1 MEFYSKDEK
10 KIEIC
15 RVLLKDNTW
24 SKYRV
29 DRFSN
34 EGAIT
39 FETKKQFDSLN
50 ELCSFY
56 NIHKVRE
63 LGVKYRYNDNVK
75 RKYGIEKFEGT
86 LILN

>member
-24 SKYRV
+24 SKYRL

-39 FETKKQFDSLN
+39 FETKKQFDSLD

-63 LGVKYRYNDNVK
+63 LGVNID
-75 RKYGIEKFEGT
+75 IM
-86 LILN
+86 IMLNKNMVLKNLKVF

>member
-1 MEFYSKDEK
+1 MEFYLKEMK
-10 KIEIC
+10 KVKIY
-15 RVLLKDNTW
+15 RVLLRDNTW

-39 FETKKQFDSLN
+39 FETKKQFDLLD

-56 NIHKVRE
+56 NIYKVRE
-63 LGVKYRYNDNVK
+63 LGAKYRYNDNVK
-75 RKYGIEKFEGT
+75 QKYGIEEFEGI
-86 LILN
+86 LI